1 VGYFSTAA
9 VDVLNKICLIAK
21 TFKIPAY
28 DISGQLSA
36 DQFERQQNFLIDQIF
51 DEKWTRYENL
61 TLMGYSGTAVLVN
74 SKKFENQKD
83 IRQFIK
89 KHGQVSLMN
98 ENAVNFVE
106 FI

>member
-1 VGYFSTAA
+1 
-9 VDVLNKICLIAK
+9 
-21 TFKIPAY
+21 
-28 DISGQLSA
+28 
-36 DQFERQQNFLIDQIF
+36 
-51 DEKWTRYENL
+51 
-61 TLMGYSGTAVLVN
+61 MGYSGTAVLVN

-98 ENAVNFVE
+98 ENAVNFVK